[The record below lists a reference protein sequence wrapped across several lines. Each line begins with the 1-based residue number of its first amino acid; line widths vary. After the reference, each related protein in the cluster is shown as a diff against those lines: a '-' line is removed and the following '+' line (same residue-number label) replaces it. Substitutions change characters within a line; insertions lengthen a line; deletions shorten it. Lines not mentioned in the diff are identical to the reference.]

1 MTLTV
6 QLVTQT
12 CYSNECLNNYITTIT
27 STNIHSEFNTR
38 LPTLHKLQSAL
49 LARDVGWRP
58 LHDYPA
64 WPPHCVHLVFTIELT
79 RTIHYSCLHQAW
91 RCLNMSS
98 RRLDGFC
105 YQELYSNCN
114 FTFVICQFYFWLG
127 ANASGLAFI
136 PSTTYKHFFSKERLI
151 FNNNTI

>member
-1 MTLTV
+1 M

-27 STNIHSEFNTR
+27 SANIHSECNTR

-64 WPPHCVHLVFTIELT
+64 WPLHCVHLVFTIGWRGLFTIPVYTKPDAALT
-79 RTIHYSCLHQAW
+79 WVPGGWTVFATRSCAATAIL
-91 RCLNMSS
+91 LLS
-98 RRLDGFC
+98 FV
-105 YQELYSNCN
+105 N
-114 FTFVICQFYFWLG
+114 FTFDLVWMQWSCIHTKRHLETF
-127 ANASGLAFI
+127 
-136 PSTTYKHFFSKERLI
+136 FFSKERLT